1 MNTPFKNYNL
11 ISIDDFIRIYK
22 LEDDEEIICTKL
34 GKGKTRAFPKPKL
47 FKGGNKHEDK

>member
-1 MNTPFKNYNL
+1 MSTPFKDYNL

-47 FKGGNKHEDK
+47 FEEDSNHADK